1 MVQFQKAQRLLR
13 GIGFTKNALV
23 SLARSLARLASA
35 SGKVGRLAA
44 AIQGIPENK
53 CSIRD
58 LPSLTQMYGPAAFRN

>member
-23 SLARSLARLASA
+23 SLARSLAR
-35 SGKVGRLAA
+35 KRQVGRLAA

-58 LPSLTQMYGPAAFRN
+58 LPSLTLMYGPAAFRN